1 MTQVFPMV
9 SAPMRSLVLLGGIAL
24 LLVAVL
30 AVLGYVAYS
39 ATQARFEV
47 SPDGLRIAGDFFGRT
62 IPIEK
67 LRLDE
72 ARVLDLGRESNL
84 RPRVRTFGTGLPG
97 YRSGWFRLRDRQKA
111 LLYVTDPARVV
122 YIPTTE
128 GYVLMLSAVQPDSM
142 LAALRGARAG

>member
-30 AVLGYVAYS
+30 GVLGYVTYS

-47 SPDGLRIAGDFFGRT
+47 SSDGLRIRGDFFGRT
-62 IPIEK
+62 IPIQA

-72 ARVLDLGRESNL
+72 ARVVDLGRETDL

-97 YRSGWFRLRDRQKA
+97 YRSGWYRLRDRRKA
-111 LLYVTDPARVV
+111 LLYVTDFSRVV

-128 GYVLMLSAVQPDSM
+128 GYVVMLSAVQPDNM
-142 LAALRGARAG
+142 LAALRAARAG